1 MKILLGY
8 TFSQSFL
15 LSLLIKIK
23 AEIALSEQ
31 LGYEWKPKIM
41 APPWR

>member
-1 MKILLGY
+1 MLFY
-8 TFSQSFL
+8 QSFL

-23 AEIALSEQ
+23 AEPALSEQ
-31 LGYEWKPKIM
+31 LGYQWKPEIM